1 MFPSRVE
8 LSAHGPVFIGHIT
21 SIKSASMQLE
31 TGQADLG
38 TNPSFY
44 SLCGLVYIDLL
55 SGLILSECLFIC

>member
-1 MFPSRVE
+1 
-8 LSAHGPVFIGHIT
+8 
-21 SIKSASMQLE
+21 MQLE